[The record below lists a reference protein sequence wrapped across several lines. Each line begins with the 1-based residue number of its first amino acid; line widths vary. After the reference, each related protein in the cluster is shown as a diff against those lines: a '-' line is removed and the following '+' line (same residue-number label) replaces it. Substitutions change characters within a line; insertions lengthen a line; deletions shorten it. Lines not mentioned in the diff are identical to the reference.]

1 MKIFKAYKVGFVSA
15 VKSKKMATLI
25 YAATFLFALL
35 LAIPFRS
42 TLGRIAGNSMDINSM
57 IKGFDFTTYADFL
70 RAAGHAI
77 SPFISAAFWFGVLY
91 LIFTVFFA
99 GGVLKILNEENQKF
113 SARLF
118 FEYCS
123 VFFFRFLRLAI
134 YLLILQLIFAL
145 IVFFPLAAIVT
156 MVSRTVQNEAVL
168 FYIVLAGIIVY
179 LFFFILLLI
188 IGDYAKIILF
198 NYDSR
203 KSLMSIWLS
212 LKFVIRHLL
221 STYLLYLLIL
231 IAPILFFL
239 IYFYLDSAIGMVS
252 GFTIFIMFLIQQI
265 LIWIRTWIKIW
276 FLGSEISLYG
286 LFPTI
291 EMNKTKNE
299 DLPEATDEGLYEN
312 PLSS

>member
-1 MKIFKAYKVGFVSA
+1 MKIFTAYKNGLISA
-15 VKSKKMATLI
+15 AKSKKMATVI
-25 YAATFLFALL
+25 YAVTFLFALL
-35 LAIPFRS
+35 LAISFRS
-42 TLGRIAGNSMDINSM
+42 TLSNIAGNSMDINSM

-118 FEYCS
+118 FEYCAS
-123 VFFFRFLRLAI
+123 FFFRFLRLAI

-156 MVSRTVQNEAVL
+156 VVSRAVQNEAVL
-168 FYIVLAGIIVY
+168 FYLVLIGVIVY
-179 LFFFILLLI
+179 LFLFILILI

-198 NYDSR
+198 NNDST
-203 KSLMSIWLS
+203 KSLKSIWLS
-212 LKFVIRHLL
+212 VKFVIRHLF
-221 STYLLYLLIL
+221 STYLLYLFIL
-231 IAPILFFL
+231 IAPIVFFL
-239 IYFYLDSAIGMVS
+239 IYFYLDNAIGMVS

-265 LIWIRTWIKIW
+265 LIWARTWVKIW
-276 FLGSEISLYG
+276 FLGSEISLHG
-286 LFPTI
+286 LFPTV
-291 EMNKTKNE
+291 EMNKVINE
-299 DLPEATDEGLYEN
+299 ELPEATDEGLYEN